1 MHLSEAVLATSDAGR
16 IVLGAGIVLAAAA
29 TAVGLRKLDYERMPR
44 VAVLSSAFFVVS
56 LIHFPIG
63 PIEFH
68 LVLNGLIGLVLGWA
82 AFPALLMALVLQAVL
97 FGYGGILAVGINTVV
112 MAVPAVVVYYL
123 FHGAVQG
130 RRNGL
135 ALAAGVAAGATGVL
149 LGITLSAVSVAAT
162 GEQWREPA
170 LVAFLAHL
178 AVVAVEGAI
187 TGSVVMFLRKVSP
200 ELLDALPA
208 LSVPG
213 EIPHACAHDS

>member
-16 IVLGAGIVLAAAA
+16 IVLGAGIVLAAAG
-29 TAVGLRKLDYERMPR
+29 TAIGLRKLDYERMPR

-56 LIHFPIG
+56 LIHVPIG

-82 AFPALLMALVLQAVL
+82 AFPALLMALVLQAAL

-112 MAVPAVVVYYL
+112 MAVPAVAAYYL
-123 FHGAVQG
+123 FHGAVRG
-130 RRNGL
+130 RRDGL
-135 ALAAGVAAGATGVL
+135 ALAAAVGAGATGVL
-149 LGITLSAVSVAAT
+149 LGITLSALSVAAT

-170 LVAFLAHL
+170 LAAFLAHL

-187 TGSVVMFLRKVSP
+187 TGSAVMFLRKVSP
-200 ELLDALPA
+200 ELLDAPPG

-213 EIPHACAHDS
+213 EIPHACVPD